1 MAGMLL
7 RSMMSVALVA
17 GALAGIS
24 TSAAQAQTAG
34 GYGPLQISW
43 EVRNRFRLFRE
54 ERDFLLHAETGR
66 GRSVLASE
74 QALAIQSDGRGWAR
88 NTVNRLCIDLAG
100 RVNEPCTRD
109 NVKESYLT
117 PIDHPVVVGLTGP
130 FPVGATCAWSFDD
143 GDGPQTSTFDCAEP
157 VNLRVRYGRTT
168 VATVDMSSSEGSQR
182 VFTEIAVRDIFIAG
196 LGDSVASGEGNPDR
210 PIALSDEGF

>member
-1 MAGMLL
+1 MAGIFSS
-7 RSMMSVALVA
+7 SMMSVAVLASVLA
-17 GALAGIS
+17 ALPVS
-24 TSAAQAQTAG
+24 QAAAQTAADSG
-34 GYGPLQISW
+34 LQISW

-117 PIDHPVVVGLTGP
+117 PIDHPITVRLTGP
-130 FPVGATCAWSFDD
+130 VPVG
-143 GDGPQTSTFDCAEP
+143 
-157 VNLRVRYGRTT
+157 
-168 VATVDMSSSEGSQR
+168 
-182 VFTEIAVRDIFIAG
+182 
-196 LGDSVASGEGNPDR
+196 
-210 PIALSDEGF
+210 

>member
-1 MAGMLL
+1 MAGILL
-7 RSMMSVALVA
+7 RSILSVALVA

-24 TSAAQAQTAG
+24 TSTAQAQTAG

-54 ERDFLLHAETGR
+54 ERDFMLHAEAAR

-74 QALAIQSDGRGWAR
+74 QALEIQSDGRGWAR

-117 PIDHPVVVGLTGP
+117 PVDHPVQVRLTGP
-130 FPVGATCAWSFDD
+130 IPVGATCAWSFDD
-143 GDGPQTSTFDCAEP
+143 GDGPQASTFDCAEP
-157 VNLRVRYGRTT
+157 VNLRARYGRTT
-168 VATVDMSSSEGSQR
+168 VATVD
-182 VFTEIAVRDIFIAG
+182 
-196 LGDSVASGEGNPDR
+196 VASG
-210 PIALSDEGF
+210 SDANQRVTTQI

>member
-7 RSMMSVALVA
+7 RSMLSVALVA
-17 GALAGIS
+17 GALVGMS

-54 ERDFLLHAETGR
+54 ERDFLLHAESGR
-66 GRSVLASE
+66 GRSVLAAE

-100 RVNEPCTRD
+100 RVSEPCTPR
-109 NVKESYLT
+109 
-117 PIDHPVVVGLTGP
+117 
-130 FPVGATCAWSFDD
+130 
-143 GDGPQTSTFDCAEP
+143 
-157 VNLRVRYGRTT
+157 
-168 VATVDMSSSEGSQR
+168 QR
-182 VFTEIAVRDIFIAG
+182 QG
-196 LGDSVASGEGNPDR
+196 K
-210 PIALSDEGF
+210 LSHARSIIRS